1 MTDNSFA
8 AFSVLQAK
16 MDCLPS
22 LRLQSIPAADTLA
35 ISVDL
40 NNGFAKHGA
49 LYSERVAALIPGT
62 VRFAQQCKSLA
73 IRLIAVSDHHSP
85 DSPEFSG
92 FPPHC
97 LQGTDEPLIVE
108 ELRGFIDQTIAKS
121 STNGFYRLME
131 HGLIEPFHNFII
143 TGCCT
148 DICVFTLATAIKTW
162 FNEQNRNCRVIVP
175 VSLVDTYDAPAHSA
189 SLLNP
194 VFFGSMLDGGIE
206 VVADILF

>member
-1 MTDNSFA
+1 
-8 AFSVLQAK
+8 
-16 MDCLPS
+16 
-22 LRLQSIPAADTLA
+22 
-35 ISVDL
+35 
-40 NNGFAKHGA
+40 
-49 LYSERVAALIPGT
+49 
-62 VRFAQQCKSLA
+62 
-73 IRLIAVSDHHSP
+73 
-85 DSPEFSG
+85 
-92 FPPHC
+92 
-97 LQGTDEPLIVE
+97 
-108 ELRGFIDQTIAKS
+108 
-121 STNGFYRLME
+121 ME

-175 VSLVDTYDAPAHSA
+175 VSLVDTYAAPAHSA